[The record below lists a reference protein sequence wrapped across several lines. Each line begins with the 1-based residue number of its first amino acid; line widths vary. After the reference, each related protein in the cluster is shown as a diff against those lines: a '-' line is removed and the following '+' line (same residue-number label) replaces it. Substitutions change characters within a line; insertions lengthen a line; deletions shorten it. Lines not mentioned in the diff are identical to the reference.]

1 LGLRSRHIAAFGPL
15 EVPMNVLH
23 TPTVR
28 RSIARWQ
35 SLYRLRP
42 TLSLF
47 ALLIVFPA
55 LAVAQSPFD
64 SGFTA
69 MQTLFTGTIAKVSD
83 IIAGKIGEHQIPQ
96 DVLDAFHLQYPNMGF
111 VETVR
116 EHASD
121 PDAVAGLVNGI
132 KGKLFEDRYLV
143 WLNDGHLPDGLH
155 AELAHSA
162 NNPAWDI
169 AIKDSH
175 GHISELLQA
184 KATSSM
190 GYVREALN
198 AHPDIDVVVTGEVF
212 DSLSQH
218 GDDLAHVINS
228 HENLTTLTD
237 HVGDAISQADAAD
250 VAFNIP
256 FIAIG

>member
-1 LGLRSRHIAAFGPL
+1 
-15 EVPMNVLH
+15 
-23 TPTVR
+23 
-28 RSIARWQ
+28 
-35 SLYRLRP
+35 
-42 TLSLF
+42 
-47 ALLIVFPA
+47 
-55 LAVAQSPFD
+55 
-64 SGFTA
+64 